1 MHMYR
6 TARTALVTTALTTA
20 ALAMTVG
27 SAQAGGIGAGL
38 GPSEGNTCVNHD
50 DSRTTGTAA
59 NSTGSAAGNLLQVA
73 ASRPYN
79 WCGGADLPMM

>member
-1 MHMYR
+1 MQMYR
-6 TARTALVTTALTTA
+6 TARAALATTALTAA

-38 GPSEGNTCVNHD
+38 GPSGGNTCTSRD
-50 DSRTTGTAA
+50 DNRATGTAA
-59 NSTGSAAGNLLQVA
+59 DSTGSAAGNLLQVP

>member
-1 MHMYR
+1 MQMYR
-6 TARTALVTTALTTA
+6 TARAALATTALTAA

-27 SAQAGGIGAGL
+27 SAQASG
-38 GPSEGNTCVNHD
+38 GNTCTSRD
-50 DSRTTGTAA
+50 DNRATGTAA
-59 NSTGSAAGNLLQVA
+59 DSTGSAAGNLLQVP

>member
-1 MHMYR
+1 MVL
-6 TARTALVTTALTTA
+6 ATTALTTA
-20 ALAMTVG
+20 ALAMTAG

-50 DSRTTGTAA
+50 DSRTTSTAT
-59 NSTGSAAGNLLQVA
+59 NSTGSAAGNLLQVP